1 MKRMALR
8 AYDVTQW
15 GFFRF
20 LGPDAKTFLQGLVT
34 ADVTRLVPGA
44 CLPACVLTPK
54 GLLAA
59 DFELYEES
67 AISLLAVTRPE
78 AAVGFLTAFE
88 KKIMLSAS
96 QLKVLRSEQ
105 AWLVVG
111 EGFEE
116 GMPWNR
122 LNEPARRLLGV
133 DPPVGVDL
141 LSDAEFQALRIASG
155 FPWFGA
161 DMNSDSLPL
170 EARQEGAIS
179 MEKGCYMGQE
189 TVSRIVFRGH
199 VNKVLM
205 GLRGKAA
212 PGDAIT
218 RDGKEIGRV
227 TSASG
232 DTAIGT
238 VRYEDAKP
246 GKTEAGELFVFDNWP
261 KQLSKPA

>member
-1 MKRMALR
+1 MALR
-8 AYDVTQW
+8 AYDVSLW

-20 LGPDAKTFLQGLVT
+20 LGQDAKTFLQGLVT
-34 ADVTRLVPGA
+34 ADVTKLVPGV

-67 AISLLAVTRPE
+67 ALSLLAVTRPE
-78 AAVGFLTAFE
+78 AAVGFLMAFE
-88 KKIMLSAS
+88 KKIMLSES
-96 QLKVLRSEQ
+96 KLKALRSEQ

-111 EGFEE
+111 EGFSQ
-116 GMPWNR
+116 GLPWTR
-122 LNEPARRLLGV
+122 LNEPARLLLGV
-133 DPPVGVDL
+133 DPPVDAEL

-161 DMNSDSLPL
+161 DMNSESLPL
-170 EARQEGAIS
+170 EARQEAAIS

-199 VNKVLM
+199 VNKILM

-212 PGDAIT
+212 PGDPIV
-218 RDGKEIGRV
+218 RDGREIGRV
-227 TSASG
+227 TSASA
-232 DTAIGT
+232 DLALAS

-246 GKTEAGELFVFDNWP
+246 GLTGSGELFIFDSWP
-261 KQLSKPA
+261 KPLS